1 MDPLKLAFFT
11 TFYPPY
17 HFGGDAIGIE
27 RLVKALARR
36 NCEIAVIHN
45 VDAFRTLNGPEP
57 KAIAPAD
64 DNIRIVK
71 LESGAPAISTLLT
84 HQLGHPALYER
95 MIDRT
100 LAEGGFDVIWHN
112 NASLVGAP
120 AVFKKGDALK
130 VYEAH
135 EHWLVCPTHVLWRY
149 GRERCDERKCL
160 SCTLSYKRPP
170 QLWRVT
176 GAFENGL
183 KEIDLFIA
191 KSEFS
196 REKHAEFGFQRP
208 MSVIPYFLPDAPM
221 RNSKTPR
228 PQDRPY
234 FLFVGRLEKI
244 KGLQD
249 VFPAFE
255 KFDGADLIVVGAG
268 EYEDELKALA
278 AGNPR
283 IKFTGRLAPD
293 DIAQYY
299 EHAEALIVPSL
310 CYETFG
316 IIIIEAFRQGTPVI
330 ARRLGPFPEIID
342 AAGGGLMFETGE
354 ELEKALAEIAASPQR
369 RAELSSNARRGFE
382 RYWREDVVIDR
393 YFEALRKA
401 AAGRGDARLLNKL
414 EGR

>member
-36 NCEIAVIHN
+36 DCDVTVVHN
-45 VDAFRTLNGPEP
+45 VDAFRVLKGPEP
-57 KAIAPAD
+57 AAPAPSE
-64 DNIRIVK
+64 DNIRVVR
-71 LESGAPAISTLLT
+71 LESGSPFLSTLLT
-84 HQLGHPALYER
+84 HQLGRPALHER
-95 MIDRT
+95 AIGRT
-100 LAEGGFDVIWHN
+100 LEETAFDVIWHN

-120 AVFKKGDALK
+120 AVLKIGDALK

-149 GRERCDERKCL
+149 GRERCDEKRCL
-160 SCTLSYKRPP
+160 SCILSYRRPP
-170 QLWRVT
+170 QLWRMT
-176 GAFENGL
+176 GGFEAGL
-183 KEIDLFIA
+183 REIDLFIA
-191 KSEFS
+191 KSAFS
-196 REKHAEFGFQRP
+196 RDKHAEFGFRHP
-208 MSVIPYFLPDAPM
+208 MSVIPYFLPDAPAATK
-221 RNSKTPR
+221 KTPR
-228 PQDRPY
+228 PQERPY

-249 VFPAFE
+249 VFPSFE
-255 KFDGADLIVVGAG
+255 RFDGADLIVVGAG
-268 EYEDELKALA
+268 DYENELKALA
-278 AGNPR
+278 KDNPR
-283 IKFTGRLAPD
+283 VKFTGRLAPD

-299 EHAEALIVPSL
+299 EHAEALIVPSI

-342 AAGGGLMFETGE
+342 AAGGGLMFETGA
-354 ELEKALAEIAASPQR
+354 ELEDALGRIAGNPAR
-369 RAELSSNARRGFE
+369 RAELSANARRGFE
-382 RYWREDVVIDR
+382 KFWSEDAVIGQ
-393 YFEALRKA
+393 YFEELRKA
-401 AAGRGDARLLNKL
+401 AARRGDAALLKKL